1 MKQDSIQTNNM
12 YNTNYKLDID
22 VKYIYIYI
30 SILHKNI
37 YKNYIHISYTKN

>member
-30 SILHKNI
+30 NI
-37 YKNYIHISYTKN
+37 IKKYL